1 MSSLFSGSFNFGST
15 NTGSTG
21 NTGSLFNFG
30 SNNKTTNNSGTSTT
44 TFPSFNFSSLNTPS
58 TNSSTSQASTT
69 SASTTP
75 ASTTQASTTPSS
87 TTSASTTLASTTS
100 ASTTPASTTSAST
113 TQNSSKPLFDFTSL
127 NKNPSNDS
135 KQKNKTNPINF
146 NLSGGL
152 SFFDP
157 NKKTD
162 KKQSDKKT
170 SLTGGFNMSFGG
182 SGGSMISGG
191 FYEDFLKID
200 ESQIKNKPKEK
211 STQNPAK
218 PSKTAENLFE
228 VNYVPISGVHFD
240 QIFIQKEKIY
250 EPSDDQSIAP
260 SFNQTRHISQTLDS
274 FL

>member
-1 MSSLFSGSFNFGST
+1 MSSLFSGSLFNFGST
-15 NTGSTG
+15 NTGSTGNTG

-30 SNNKTTNNSGTSTT
+30 SNNKTTNSGTSTT

-58 TNSSTSQASTT
+58 TNSSTTQASTT

-75 ASTTQASTTPSS
+75 ASTTPASTTP
-87 TTSASTTLASTTS
+87 ASTTPASTTS

-113 TQNSSKPLFDFTSL
+113 TPASTTQNSSKPVFDFSSL
-127 NKNPSNDS
+127 NNNSSNDS

-157 NKKTD
+157 TKKTD

-170 SLTGGFNMSFGG
+170 SLSGGFNMSFGG

-191 FYEDFLKID
+191 FYDDFLKID

-250 EPSDDQSIAP
+250 EPSDRKSVV
-260 SFNQTRHISQTLDS
+260 
-274 FL
+274 